1 MRKNLSSRSRLL
13 AMTAAIAGSLALV
26 LPAIADGIKAGEA
39 IKNKATATYSD
50 GTTIYNATSNT
61 VEIKVAEVAGV
72 TVVATD
78 PTTPTANSGETRD
91 VIFTISNKGNDATQ
105 FSIPNP
111 VISNTTD
118 FVIFGTPTIVS
129 VNGAATSIPLQPGI
143 ATGTYVPNG
152 SLLPAEGTAG
162 IGTVQVKVT
171 IQVKPNATVGGTT
184 TVSLGDTTVLN
195 DQNVPQ
201 AGTIAN
207 DVRTVDNAD
216 GAPGESAVNGPPVN
230 GVHEAMATSGVLT
243 VGARPQAFAT
253 VLESVSGYT
262 NSGTSSPY
270 TDDKLTFAIAVKA
283 ATPPTLPAGLTVTDL
298 NSTSI
303 KLDTGTQDRI
313 LIANA
318 IPAGTT
324 LSTVNPT
331 PAAGWTVVYSVSD
344 LTTTDPLTAEWT
356 TLRPTSGTITRI
368 GFVKTGIL
376 TNDAPATTGFSFEV
390 VPNASFAGGPIASI
404 AQVFGQSGPGPVLP
418 GTPTQIVYDE
428 SGDNAS
434 NNGLDGIDPNPVTNP
449 TVPTGTGITKG
460 IADPNDPDPTGGI
473 SADPTTKNTGT
484 TSGGEST
491 VFTIAGG
498 LTNGPKGEPDA
509 VGPTNSNNDDFTNK
523 SVVLPVGLDPAEPL
537 TDAQTLDVVF
547 ENTVKNGSPV
557 AQVITLMP
565 DNPPANTIPNGTTVM
580 IDPDGPGPGTPVT
593 FTLTG
598 GVYTLP
604 TGIFPPTVS
613 VAGNSTVPYTVT
625 VNLGGPADQLK
636 EYPVVITAFV
646 DTDGDRTPDT
656 DEASNKT
663 IDRVYTGYLKLLK
676 EAQILDG
683 ATVLVP
689 FTSDSDLL
697 NPALRPGRIIEYR
710 ITYTNISSTATAG
723 SKSVTLPANS
733 LTITE
738 DGTAAPNTWF
748 ATTKD
753 PVGTT
758 NPGSASDITAGA
770 SISTIVNGT
779 DIQTYV
785 DTVPTVAPL
794 GTGSFLFRRQ
804 VK

>member
-1 MRKNLSSRSRLL
+1 
-13 AMTAAIAGSLALV
+13 MTAAIAGSLALV

-50 GTTIYNATSNT
+50 GTTTYNATSNT
-61 VEIKVAEVAGV
+61 VEIKVAEVAGI
-72 TVVATD
+72 TVVAID

-105 FSIPNP
+105 FSIPAP
-111 VISNTTD
+111 AISNIVD
-118 FVIFGTPTIVS
+118 FEIFGTPTIVS
-129 VNGAATSIPLQPGI
+129 VNGAPTNIPLQPGT

-152 SLLPAEGTAG
+152 SLLPLDPLGAAG
-162 IGTVQVKVT
+162 NGTVQVKVT
-171 IQVKPNATVGGTT
+171 IRVKPNATIGNTT
-184 TVSLGDTTVLN
+184 KVSLGDTIVPN

-201 AGTIAN
+201 AGAIAN

-216 GAPGESAVNGPPVN
+216 GAVGESAVNGAPVN
-230 GVHEAMATSGVLT
+230 GVQEAMATSGVLT

-262 NSGTSSPY
+262 NSGTPSPY

-283 ATPPTLPAGLTVTDL
+283 ATPTTLPAGLTVTDL
-298 NSTSI
+298 RSTAI

-344 LTTTDPLTAEWT
+344 LATTDPLTAEWT
-356 TLRPTSGTITRI
+356 TLRPTSGIITRI
-368 GFVKTGIL
+368 GFVKTGVL

-404 AQVFGQSGPGPVLP
+404 AQVFGQSGPGPVVP

-434 NNGLDGIDPNPVTNP
+434 NNGLDGVDPNPNTNP
-449 TVPTGTGITKG
+449 SVPTGTGITKG

-473 SADPTTKNTGT
+473 SVDPTTKNTGT

-491 VFTIAGG
+491 VFIIAGG
-498 LTNGPKGEPDA
+498 LTNGPKNAPDA
-509 VGPTNSNNDDFTNK
+509 VGPNNNNDDFTNK
-523 SVVLPVGLDPAEPL
+523 SIVLPAGLDPAVPL
-537 TDAQTLDVVF
+537 TAIQLADPLLTVKFD
-547 ENTVKNGSPV
+547 NTVKNGSPV
-557 AQVITLMP
+557 AQIITLIP
-565 DNPPANTIPNGTTVM
+565 DKPAANTVPDGTKVT
-580 IDPDGPGPGTPVT
+580 IDPDGPGPGAPVV
-593 FTLTG
+593 FTLTS

-604 TGIFPPTVS
+604 TGVFPPTVS
-613 VAGNSTVPYTVT
+613 VPGNGTVPYTVA

-636 EYPVVITAFV
+636 EYPITITAFV
-646 DTDGDRTPDT
+646 DADGDRIPDP

-663 IDRVYTGYLKLLK
+663 IDRVYTGYVKLLK
-676 EAQILDG
+676 EARILDG
-683 ATVLVP
+683 TTEIVG
-689 FTSDSDLL
+689 FTSDSALL
-697 NPALRPGRIIEYR
+697 NPALRPTRIIEYR
-710 ITYTNISSTATAG
+710 ITYTNISSAAPTG
-723 SKSVTLPANS
+723 STSVTLPANL

-738 DGTAAPNTWF
+738 DGNAAPNTWF

-758 NPGSASDITAGA
+758 NPGSASDLTAGA
-770 SISTIVNGT
+770 AITTTVNGT

-785 DTVPTVAPL
+785 DTVPAVAPQS
-794 GTGSFLFRRQ
+794 TGMFLFRRQ

>member
-13 AMTAAIAGSLALV
+13 AMTAAIAGSVALV

-72 TVVATD
+72 TVAAID

-105 FSIPNP
+105 FSIPAAFINN
-111 VISNTTD
+111 VAD
-118 FVIFGTPTIVS
+118 FEILTSTIIS
-129 VNGAATSIPLQPGI
+129 VNGTTTSIPLQPGV

-152 SLLPAEGTAG
+152 SLLPVDPAG
-162 IGTVQVKVT
+162 AAGNGTVQVKVT
-171 IQVKPNATVGGTT
+171 IRVKPNATVGGTT
-184 TVSLGDTTVLN
+184 KVSLGDTTTPN

-216 GAPGESAVNGPPVN
+216 GAPGESAVNGAPVN
-230 GVHEAMATSGVLT
+230 GVQEAMATSGALI

-253 VLESVSGYT
+253 VLESVSGYNNNGSPT
-262 NSGTSSPY
+262 PY

-283 ATPPTLPAGLTVTDL
+283 ATPTTLPAGLTVTDL
-298 NSTSI
+298 RSTSI

-344 LTTTDPLTAEWT
+344 LAITDPLTAEWT
-356 TLRPTSGTITRI
+356 TLRPTSGIITRI
-368 GFVKTGIL
+368 GFVKTGVL

-390 VPNASFAGGPIASI
+390 VPNAGFAGGPIASI
-404 AQVFGQSGPGPVLP
+404 AQVFGQSGPGAVVP

-428 SGDNAS
+428 SGDNVS
-434 NNGLDGIDPNPVTNP
+434 NNGLDGTDPNSTTNP
-449 TVPTGTGITKG
+449 SVPTGITKG
-460 IADPNDPDPTGGI
+460 IADPNDPDPSGGI
-473 SADPTTKNTGT
+473 NADPTTKNTGT
-484 TSGGEST
+484 TPGGEST
-491 VFTIAGG
+491 VFIIAGG
-498 LTNGPKGEPDA
+498 LTNGPKNAPDA
-509 VGPTNSNNDDFTNK
+509 VGPSNNNDDFTNK
-523 SVVLPVGLDPAEPL
+523 SVVLPVGLDPAVQL
-537 TDAQTLDVVF
+537 TDAQTPAVVF
-547 ENTVKNGSPV
+547 DNTLKNGSPV
-557 AQVITLMP
+557 PQIITLMP
-565 DNPPANTIPNGTTVM
+565 DKPAAGTIPDGTTVT
-580 IDPDGPGPGTPVT
+580 IDPDGPGSGAPVV

-604 TGIFPPTVS
+604 AGVFPPTVS
-613 VAGNSTVPYTVT
+613 VAGNGTVPYTVA

-636 EYPVVITAFV
+636 EYPITITAFV

-663 IDRVYTGYLKLLK
+663 IDRLYTGYVKLLK
-676 EAQILDG
+676 EARILDG
-683 ATVLVP
+683 TTEVVG
-689 FTSDSDLL
+689 FTSDTALL
-697 NPALRPGRIIEYR
+697 SPALRPKRIIEYR
-710 ITYTNISSTATAG
+710 ITYTNISSAAPTG
-723 SKSVTLPANS
+723 STSVTLPANS

-753 PVGTT
+753 SVGTA
-758 NPGSASDITAGA
+758 NPGSASDLTVGSAIT
-770 SISTIVNGT
+770 TTVNGT

-785 DTVPTVAPL
+785 DTVNAVAPQS
-794 GTGSFLFRRQ
+794 TGMFLFRRQ

>member
-13 AMTAAIAGSLALV
+13 AAMAAIAGSLALV
-26 LPAIADGIKAGEA
+26 LPAVADGIKAGEA

-50 GTTIYNATSNT
+50 GVTTYNATSNT
-61 VEIKVAEVAGV
+61 VEIKVAEVAGIA
-72 TVVATD
+72 VVTD
-78 PTTPTANSGETRD
+78 PTDVSLNSGATRD
-91 VIFTISNKGNDATQ
+91 VIFIISNKGNDATQ
-105 FSIPNP
+105 FAIPAP
-111 VISNTTD
+111 AVSNTAD
-118 FVIFGTPTIVS
+118 FEILGTPTIIA
-129 VNGAATSIPLQPGI
+129 VNGAPANIPLQAGV

-152 SLLPAEGTAG
+152 SFLPVDPAG
-162 IGTVQVKVT
+162 SAGNGTVQVKVT
-171 IQVKPNATVGGTT
+171 IRVKPNATIGGTT
-184 TVSLGDTTVLN
+184 KVSLGDTATPN
-195 DQNVPQ
+195 EQNVPQ
-201 AGTIAN
+201 AGTITN
-207 DVRTVDNAD
+207 DVRTVDNID
-216 GAPGESAVNGPPVN
+216 GAPGESIVNGPPIN
-230 GVHEAMATSGVLT
+230 GVQEAMATSGVLT
-243 VGARPQAFAT
+243 VGSRPQAFAT

-262 NSGTSSPY
+262 NNGTSSPY

-303 KLDTGTQDRI
+303 TLDSGTQNRI

-331 PAAGWTVVYSVSD
+331 PAAGWTVVYSLSD
-344 LTTTDPLTAEWT
+344 LATTDPLTAEWT

-368 GFVKTGIL
+368 GFVKTGVL

-390 VPNASFAGGPIASI
+390 LPNGSFAGGPIASI
-404 AQVFGQSGPGPVLP
+404 AQVFGQSGPGPVVA

-434 NNGLDGIDPNPVTNP
+434 NNGLEGTDPNPVTNP
-449 TVPTGTGITKG
+449 SVTTGITKG

-473 SADPTTKNTGT
+473 SSDPTTKNTGLT
-484 TSGGEST
+484 PGGEST
-491 VFTIAGG
+491 VFIIAGG
-498 LTNGPKGEPDA
+498 LTNGPKNEPDA
-509 VGPTNSNNDDFTNK
+509 VGPSNSNNDDFTNK
-523 SVVLPVGLDPAEPL
+523 SIVLPFGIDPALPL
-537 TDAQTLDVVF
+537 DDGQTPAVVF
-547 ENTVKNGSPV
+547 ENTVKNSSPV
-557 AQVITLMP
+557 AQIITLIP
-565 DNPPANTIPNGTTVM
+565 ENPAPNTIPNGTKVT
-580 IDPDGPGPGTPVT
+580 IDPDGPGPGAAVI

-604 TGIFPPTVS
+604 VGVFPPTVS
-613 VAGNSTVPYTVT
+613 VPANGTAPYTVT
-625 VNLGGPADQLK
+625 VDLGGPTDQLK
-636 EYPVVITAFV
+636 DYPVTITAFV
-646 DTDGDRTPDT
+646 DADGDRIPDT

-676 EAQILDG
+676 EAQILEG
-683 ATVLVP
+683 TTILVP
-689 FTSDSDLL
+689 FTTDTNLL

-710 ITYTNISSTATAG
+710 ITYTNISSDAPTG
-723 SKSVTLPANS
+723 SKSVTLPARD

-753 PVGTT
+753 AVGTA
-758 NPGSASDITAGA
+758 NPGSASDATVGAAIT
-770 SISTIVNGT
+770 TIVNGN

-785 DTVPTVAPL
+785 DTVGTVAPQ
-794 GTGSFLFRRQ
+794 GEGKFLFRRQ

>member
-1 MRKNLSSRSRLL
+1 
-13 AMTAAIAGSLALV
+13 MTAAIAGSLALV

-50 GTTIYNATSNT
+50 GTTTYNATSNT
-61 VEIKVAEVAGV
+61 VEIKVAEVAGITV
-72 TVVATD
+72 TTD
-78 PTTPTANSGETRD
+78 PTNVPLKSGDTRK

-105 FSIPNP
+105 FTIPAP
-111 VISNTTD
+111 VINNITD
-118 FVIFGTPTIVS
+118 FEIVTS
-129 VNGAATSIPLQPGI
+129 IITAVNGTATNVPLQPGV
-143 ATGTYVPNG
+143 ATGTYLPNG
-152 SLLPAEGTAG
+152 SLLPVDPTGSAG
-162 IGTVQVKVT
+162 NGTVQVEVT
-171 IQVKPNATVGGTT
+171 IRVKPNATVGGTT
-184 TVSLGDTTVLN
+184 KVSLGDTTTAD

-207 DVRTVDNAD
+207 DLRTFDNAD
-216 GAPGESAVNGPPVN
+216 GAPGESVVNGPPIN
-230 GVHEAMATSGVLT
+230 GVQEAMATSGILT
-243 VGARPQAFAT
+243 VGDRPQAFAT
-253 VLESVSGYT
+253 VLESVSGYNNNGSPT
-262 NSGTSSPY
+262 PY

-283 ATPPTLPAGLTVTDL
+283 ATPPTLPAGLTVVDL
-298 NSTSI
+298 TSTSI
-303 KLDTGTQDRI
+303 KLDSGTQDRI

-331 PAAGWTVVYSVSD
+331 PAAGWTVVYSLSD
-344 LTTTDPLTAEWT
+344 LATSDPLTAEWT
-356 TLRPTSGTITRI
+356 TTRPTTGTITRI
-368 GFVKTGIL
+368 GFVKTGVL

-390 VPNASFAGGPIASI
+390 VPNGTFAGGPIASI
-404 AQVFGQSGPGPVLP
+404 AQVFGQSGPGPVVS

-434 NNGLDGIDPNPVTNP
+434 NNGLEGTDPNPATNP
-449 TVPTGTGITKG
+449 SVPPGTGISRG

-473 SADPTTKNTGT
+473 SPDPTTKNTGT
-484 TSGGEST
+484 TPGGEST

-498 LTNGPKGEPDA
+498 LTNGPKNEPDA

-523 SVVLPVGLDPAEPL
+523 SVVLPFGVDPALPL
-537 TDAQTLDVVF
+537 TDAETPNVVF

-565 DNPPANTIPNGTTVM
+565 DNPPANTIPNGTTVT

-604 TGIFPPTVS
+604 VGVFPPTVS
-613 VAGNSTVPYTVT
+613 VPGNGTVPYTVT

-636 EYPVVITAFV
+636 DYPVVITAFV
-646 DTDGDRTPDT
+646 DTDGDRSPDT

-663 IDRVYTGYLKLLK
+663 IDRLYTGYVKLLK

-689 FTSDSDLL
+689 WTADTNLL
-697 NPALRPGRIIEYR
+697 SPALRPGRIIEYR
-710 ITYTNISSTATAG
+710 ITYTNISSEAPAG
-723 SKSVTLPANS
+723 SKSITLPANN

-758 NPGSASDITAGA
+758 NPGSASDGTPGANITTTVAG
-770 SISTIVNGT
+770 TGT
-779 DIQTYV
+779 EADIQTYV
-785 DTVPTVAPL
+785 DTVPSVAPL
-794 GTGSFLFRRQ
+794 GTGSFSFRRQ